1 MFQEAKLHLYIHP
14 AIQIAGIVL
23 GYLAFYWGVKRYL
36 TVHAGRKFIFAW
48 KQHVLTGKLALV
60 LWLIG
65 IGVGLH
71 YTRAEWNFLKITGE
85 HYTIGM
91 ATIPFILATFF
102 TGYWMDLFKKR
113 RKYLCLVHGVVGTI
127 LCLLVFVQI
136 ITGVQV
142 FYIFVWH

>member
-14 AIQIAGIVL
+14 VIQIAGIVL
-23 GYLAFYWGVKRYL
+23 GYLAFYWGAKRFL
-36 TVHAGRKFIFAW
+36 MVHAGRRLQFPW
-48 KQHVLTGKLALV
+48 KQHVRMGQLALI
-60 LWLIG
+60 LWLLG

-71 YTRAEWNFLKITGE
+71 YTHAEWNFLKITGD

-113 RKYLCLVHGVVGTI
+113 RRRLCLVHGVLGTI

-142 FYIFVWH
+142 FTIFVWN